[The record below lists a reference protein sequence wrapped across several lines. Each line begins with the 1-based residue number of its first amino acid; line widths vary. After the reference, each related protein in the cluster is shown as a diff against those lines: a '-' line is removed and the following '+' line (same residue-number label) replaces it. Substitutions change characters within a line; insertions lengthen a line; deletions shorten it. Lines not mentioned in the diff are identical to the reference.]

1 MFRRVKRQKV
11 RERCLHPTSIV
22 AGARPVL
29 LPCSPRRPAR
39 LCSPFLG
46 TRRRP
51 DPDPP
56 VGSLH
61 GGPLPPAL
69 SLLGAPVFVTRGLS
83 DCLLM
88 VFSCH
93 FTRLVFGFALLPSGF
108 PASPSGECVATRRP
122 FLWLA
127 VLTPSLQRFVSPL
140 RSFLLCE
147 FLHFCDFAVHV
158 CSGFFFSS

>member
-1 MFRRVKRQKV
+1 MSTPNFNSRRR
-11 RERCLHPTSIV
+11 T
-22 AGARPVL
+22 ARLASLQPASPRTPVL
-29 LPCSPRRPAR
+29 TLPGYSP
-39 LCSPFLG
+39 
-46 TRRRP
+46 RP

-122 FLWLA
+122 FLWQA